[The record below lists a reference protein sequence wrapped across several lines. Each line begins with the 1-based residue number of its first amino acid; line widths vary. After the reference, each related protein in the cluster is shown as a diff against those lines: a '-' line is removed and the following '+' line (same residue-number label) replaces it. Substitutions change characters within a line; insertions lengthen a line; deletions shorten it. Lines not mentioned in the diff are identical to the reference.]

1 MLVVTFGNG
10 VAMSLAAAGQV
21 DAAVSVFDLRWLA
34 PLPVEHL
41 LEVAAAFPRVVVAD
55 ETRASGGV
63 SEGVLAALVDGGY
76 AGRVSRVTSLDS
88 LIPLGPA
95 ASTVLLSEADIVAAL
110 CAALSSGHEPPH

>member
-1 MLVVTFGNG
+1 VLVVTFGNG
-10 VAMSLAAAGQV
+10 VAMSLAAAGRV
-21 DAAVSVFDLRWLA
+21 DATVSVFDLRWLA

-41 LEVAAAFPRVVVAD
+41 LKVAADFPR
-55 ETRASGGV
+55 
-63 SEGVLAALVDGGY
+63 VDGGY

-110 CAALSSGHEPPH
+110 CAALKSGHEPPHRV